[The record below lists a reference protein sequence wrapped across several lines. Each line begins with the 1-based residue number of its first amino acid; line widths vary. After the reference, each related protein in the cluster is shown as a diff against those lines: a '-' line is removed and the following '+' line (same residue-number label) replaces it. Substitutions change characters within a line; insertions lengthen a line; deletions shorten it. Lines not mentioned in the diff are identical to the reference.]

1 MYNDELQLI
10 PENII
15 NDYLNK
21 DFTSLVVCENCGL
34 KEVKFIPY
42 GYDETE
48 HEVVYIGKCPI
59 CGNIMYVRD

>member
-34 KEVKFIPY
+34 KEGELHLYKGRCFLV
-42 GYDETE
+42 
-48 HEVVYIGKCPI
+48 
-59 CGNIMYVRD
+59 